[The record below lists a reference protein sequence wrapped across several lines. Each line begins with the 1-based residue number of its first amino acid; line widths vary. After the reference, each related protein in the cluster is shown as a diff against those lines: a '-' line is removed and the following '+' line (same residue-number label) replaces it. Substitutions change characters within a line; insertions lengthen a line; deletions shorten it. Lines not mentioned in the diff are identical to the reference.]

1 MAEGNKLGA
10 LLKGNGGV
18 ATTPKAAPE
27 VSPTAVDAEV
37 TTTSAITIHAPDSVV
52 SRIAGIEIEA
62 IVGGALQRIKFV
74 EGTNPGE
81 VLAMLKSIDGAA
93 QVRTEFPSK
102 SFGGKRDTKEARAIV
117 LNVRVT
123 DSGKFIDLISKNG
136 EDLSVAVSKK
146 AADTFLES
154 LKALNKLDPKNL
166 AKVEKA
172 FAEKGTATIILTEP
186 EQFGVRY
193 WMTDDHKAF
202 MESMTAEPPAVT
214 EKETASE

>member
-1 MAEGNKLGA
+1 MAEGNKLGQ
-10 LLKGNGGV
+10 LLEGNGSQAG
-18 ATTPKAAPE
+18 PKAAPE
-27 VSPTAVDAEV
+27 ISPTAVDAEV
-37 TTTSAITIHAPDSVV
+37 TTTSAITMHVPESVI

-62 IVGGALQRIKFV
+62 IVGGALQRIKFT

-81 VLAMLKSIDGAA
+81 VKAMLVSIDPVA
-93 QVRTEFPSK
+93 QVRSEFPSK

-146 AADTFLES
+146 AADTWLEN

-193 WMTDDHKAF
+193 WMTEDRKAF
-202 MESMTAEPPAVT
+202 MESMVAEPPAIT
-214 EKETASE
+214 DKETASE